1 MEALIVVVAELA
13 AVFVTMALVVAL
25 LVAAGAL
32 AGLLSATAGR
42 RPTRTG
48 LRRLR
53 QLLIA
58 AFAIASLLL
67 LALQTVA
74 LRPLMNWG
82 LGRLAES
89 HGYEVSIAD
98 AELSLLR
105 GGLEVRELR
114 IRKGEAIAV
123 TVQRIDL
130 DLEWPS
136 LMGDR
141 LQLQHLEIE
150 GVLGRF
156 APPSSPSDP
165 TKAGATRSRRFIA
178 DSLTVRDLDLVI
190 ASDATPVGHHLR
202 VDRLVIAPLRSDHL
216 IYDLI
221 LSSEGQLRLD
231 ELTIRA
237 ERAERAERAG
247 HPDGDLHW
255 RVDGIPSAMIRHR
268 LGPAFAGLRSGTLDL
283 DLGAPRTR
291 SGEPSDETT
300 LTLAVIL
307 HGTRVDPPADS
318 SARQRL
324 AAGALNLALRARD
337 PLEIEL
343 RLPIRA
349 QDFQDALSLADA
361 GLESAVTRSL
371 IDAVIRSARV
381 RTSST

>member
-13 AVFVTMALVVAL
+13 TVFVTTALVVAAL
-25 LVAAGAL
+25 AATGAL

-42 RPTRTG
+42 RPTRKG
-48 LRRLR
+48 VRRLR
-53 QLLIA
+53 QLLLV
-58 AFAIASLLL
+58 AFVIASLLL

-74 LRPLMNWG
+74 LPPLLHWG
-82 LGRLAES
+82 LGNLAGS

-136 LMGDR
+136 LLGDR
-141 LQLQHLEIE
+141 LHLQHLEID

-156 APPSSPSDP
+156 APTSASTPPKTP
-165 TKAGATRSRRFIA
+165 AKRSRRFIA
-178 DSLTVRDLDLVI
+178 DSLTLRDLDLVI
-190 ASDATPVGHHLR
+190 ASDADPLGHHLR
-202 VDRLVIAPLRSDHL
+202 IDSLAIAPLRSDHL
-216 IYDLI
+216 LYDLI
-221 LSSEGQLRLD
+221 LSSEGLLRLD

-237 ERAERAERAG
+237 DRAA
-247 HPDGDLHW
+247 DKLHW
-255 RVDGIPSAMIRHR
+255 RVAGIPSAMIRHR
-268 LGPAFAGLRSGTLDL
+268 LGPAFAGLRSGNLDL
-283 DLGAPRTR
+283 DLRAPQTPA
-291 SGEPSDETT
+291 EAPSDETT
-300 LTLAVIL
+300 LTLGIHL
-307 HGTRVDPPADS
+307 HGTRIDSPAGS
-318 SARQRL
+318 TARQRL
-324 AAGALNLALRARD
+324 AAEALNLAHRARD

-349 QDFQDALSLADA
+349 QDFQNALSLADA

-371 IDAVIRSARV
+371 VDAVIRSARV
-381 RTSST
+381 RTGEP